1 MAEVPVDI
9 NRLAGVLNRS
19 KALLDSVE
27 TQMGPSGDGGTYSQ
41 KSISENRSAP
51 LPSGMVDSS
60 KMLSSLPQ
68 GQTPQ
73 INSDPTKPIGR
84 SLRNSKTTKMPKAVV
99 EAMINSVGSDPAA
112 LMVDLDPE
120 LVNMINPNG
129 AKKKTQIIEEDFPQ
143 HTPPHQES
151 SFNRKEIKSLIKEV
165 VGELIVERE
174 VDEQVQIRVGDTIFT
189 GKITKSKSINKKA

>member
-1 MAEVPVDI
+1 
-9 NRLAGVLNRS
+9 
-19 KALLDSVE
+19 
-27 TQMGPSGDGGTYSQ
+27 MGPSGDGGSYSQ
-41 KSISENRSAP
+41 RSGGENKSVSENRSAP

-60 KMLSSLPQ
+60 QMLTSLPQ

-73 INSDPTKPIGR
+73 MTSDPTKPIGR

-112 LMVDLDPE
+112 YMGELDPE

-129 AKKKTQIIEEDFPQ
+129 VKKKEKQIIEEEVLQ
-143 HTPPHQES
+143 HTSSHQGS